1 MSQHFFERERHLSIL
16 QIRKL
21 TSMKKYLFDDIK
33 RELDTTLD
41 IAKVYTGVSSSN
53 SEDLNRDEQ
62 DLYFYFDKTLSSK
75 NYESFPVEKR
85 SLAFMFFKRSLE
97 LKKMYNRHDIKS
109 VLVDLSRS

>member
-1 MSQHFFERERHLSIL
+1 
-16 QIRKL
+16 
-21 TSMKKYLFDDIK
+21 MKNYLFEDIK

-41 IAKVYTGVSSSN
+41 IAKVYTGASRSN
-53 SEDLNRDEQ
+53 DENFDREEQ

-75 NYESFPVEKR
+75 NYASFPVEKR

-109 VLVDLSRS
+109 VLVDLSKS